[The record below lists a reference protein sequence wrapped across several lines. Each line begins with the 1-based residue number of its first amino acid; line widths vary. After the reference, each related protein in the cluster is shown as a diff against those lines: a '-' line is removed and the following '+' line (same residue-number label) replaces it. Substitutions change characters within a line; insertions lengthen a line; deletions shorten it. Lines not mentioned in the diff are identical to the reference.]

1 MKNYMEYI
9 KAMGFLDLIVL
20 AMLDMGY
27 PAIEIAERMHIARS
41 TVYEI
46 KNKNKDLKAAFKQ

>member
-46 KNKNKDLKAAFKQ
+46 KNKNKDLKAAFKE